1 MKGFDDHLDN
11 YGNPG
16 PAPECD
22 HPVDPNYACP
32 WCEAEPPNE
41 IDEATMGPTQEPAI
55 VITGADNIE
64 MARLI
69 AIRGALR
76 LEVRGMS
83 RRGRSARA
91 LANEAM
97 GTNIRTKLGTYLAFN
112 EWLVSRGAQNRP
124 LVKL

>member
-16 PAPECD
+16 
-22 HPVDPNYACP
+22 
-32 WCEAEPPNE
+32 AEE
-41 IDEATMGPTQEPAI
+41 VTQEPAI
-55 VITGADNIE
+55 IITGADNIE